1 MFLWSSRRKEM
12 EMRSS
17 LHFLLVFFLMAGLL
31 VGCATTPSQE
41 QLADSIQAYRE
52 GNVQKFIQMTKK
64 AYETDPN
71 DPYVI
76 NNMGVV
82 NELEGNRTAALA
94 KYKEAAQKAGDRMI
108 RYSQSDKDQG
118 KLLRVVAQ
126 ENYDNLMKK
135 K

>member
-1 MFLWSSRRKEM
+1 
-12 EMRSS
+12 
-17 LHFLLVFFLMAGLL
+17 
-31 VGCATTPSQE
+31 
-41 QLADSIQAYRE
+41 
-52 GNVQKFIQMTKK
+52 MTKK